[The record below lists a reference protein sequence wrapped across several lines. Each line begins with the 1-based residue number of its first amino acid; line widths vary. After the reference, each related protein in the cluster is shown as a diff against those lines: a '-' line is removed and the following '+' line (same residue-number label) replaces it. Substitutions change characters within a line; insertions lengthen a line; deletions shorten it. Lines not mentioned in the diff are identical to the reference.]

1 MRLAVAK
8 DAQDTFDVCKRE
20 FQEHEMALKRLQDAF
35 IHNQQPYSASPHAKG
50 EDRPALKEVEK

>member
-20 FQEHEMALKRLQDAF
+20 FETHEAALKRLQDAF
-35 IHNQQPYSASPHAKG
+35 IHNK
-50 EDRPALKEVEK
+50 DVR